1 MSSVPIELRLSRF
14 GVFTVLA
21 YNNFTRNHSVR
32 VLVSFSSGGHMAAN
46 WRSNWTVLL
55 VDAALGVIGLEKTA
69 TCMDS
74 LGYITILRLIVS
86 NGSSALG

>member
-1 MSSVPIELRLSRF
+1 
-14 GVFTVLA
+14 
-21 YNNFTRNHSVR
+21 
-32 VLVSFSSGGHMAAN
+32 MAAN